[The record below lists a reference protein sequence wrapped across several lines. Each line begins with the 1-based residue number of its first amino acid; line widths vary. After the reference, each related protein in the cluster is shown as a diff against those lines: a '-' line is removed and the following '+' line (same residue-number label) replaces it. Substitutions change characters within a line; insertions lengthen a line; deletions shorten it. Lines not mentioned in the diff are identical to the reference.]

1 MRIKITTSLR
11 LILLVALCYAIFS
24 QIAAHT
30 QYPPPGKMIDIGGAR
45 VYLDCMGT
53 GPTTVM
59 ILGAGYSFD
68 WSLVQPEVAKF
79 TQACTYDPPGG
90 VWSDPN
96 PNPSPTCDGWI
107 GEIHSMLQH
116 AGISGPLVLVG
127 HSIGAT
133 LARLYTAR
141 FPDKVQGLVLSDYA
155 GSYRMTNAEALI
167 RADEGS
173 LQRLPPLA
181 QAMHHWAVSRG
192 GVPVSKGFIEC
203 IAEAAKT
210 TIYLGKKPVV
220 VVSNPYIAESE
231 DYRRVQADLL
241 ALSQNSK
248 AMIAPHSGHGIPM
261 EDPGVLIGAIGKVI
275 YAAQTKSALR

>member
-1 MRIKITTSLR
+1 MSIKITTSLR
-11 LILLVALCYAIFS
+11 LILLVVLCYAMFE

-30 QYPPPGKMIDIGGAR
+30 QYPPPGKMIDIGR
-45 VYLDCMGT
+45 VHLNCMGT

-79 TQACTYDPPGG
+79 TQVCMYDPPGS
-90 VWSDPN
+90 VSSDPN

-133 LARLYTAR
+133 VARLYTAR
-141 FPDKVQGLVLSDYA
+141 FPDNVQGLVLSHYA
-155 GSYRMTNAEALI
+155 GSDRMTNAEALI

-173 LQRLPPLA
+173 LQWLPPLA
-181 QAMHHWAVSRG
+181 QAMHHWAVSRE
-192 GVPVSKGFIEC
+192 GVPVSKGFIEF

-210 TIYLGKKPVV
+210 T
-220 VVSNPYIAESE
+220 NC
-231 DYRRVQADLL
+231 
-241 ALSQNSK
+241 
-248 AMIAPHSGHGIPM
+248 
-261 EDPGVLIGAIGKVI
+261 
-275 YAAQTKSALR
+275 ALRR

>member
-1 MRIKITTSLR
+1 
-11 LILLVALCYAIFS
+11 
-24 QIAAHT
+24 
-30 QYPPPGKMIDIGGAR
+30 MIDIGGAR
-45 VYLDCMGT
+45 VHLNCMGT
-53 GPTTVM
+53 GPITVM
-59 ILGAGYSFD
+59 VLGAGYSFD
-68 WSLVQPEVAKF
+68 WSLVQPEAAKF
-79 TQACTYDPPGG
+79 TRVCTYDPFGS

-116 AGISGPLVLVG
+116 AGILGPLVLVG

-141 FPDKVQGLVLSDYA
+141 FPDSIQGLVLSDYA
-155 GSYRMTNAEALI
+155 GGYRMTNAEALI
-167 RADEGS
+167 RADKGS

-181 QAMHHWAVSRG
+181 QSMHRWAVSRG
-192 GVPVSKGFIEC
+192 GVSDQLAVPKVFFEC
-203 IAEAAKT
+203 IAEAART
-210 TIYLGKKPVV
+210 TIYLGRKPVV

-231 DYRRVQADLL
+231 DYQRVQADLL
-241 ALSQNSK
+241 ALSQNTK